1 MKKQQIIAPLVLAII
16 LMIGIAGCKSSPT
29 AQSPDRSTTESSS
42 TTSEEKSAEQKQARS
57 PAAQKR
63 REQIRKQIKAVLQ
76 PAQVQQLESKM
87 QTGEKMRQALN
98 SVNLTAEQKTKI
110 EAIYQTA
117 HANRQAEYQG
127 K

>member
-1 MKKQQIIAPLVLAII
+1 MKQQQMIAPLVLATI
-16 LMIGIAGCKSSPT
+16 LMTGIAGCNSVQT
-29 AQSPDRSTTESSS
+29 AQSPDQPTTESTS
-42 TTSEEKSAEQKQARS
+42 TTSDGKSAEGKQARS

-63 REQIRKQIKAVLQ
+63 REEIRKQIKAVLQ
-76 PAQVQQLESKM
+76 PEQVKQLESKM

-117 HANRQAEYQG
+117 RANRQAESQG